1 MCGHFTL
8 VSTISLI
15 ILIIDGKIPTLSTD
29 THVVWIRHVYSLHHS
44 IVYLLLHDDS
54 YYFLTLSCYFFLTAF
69 PFSLLFPLCI
79 PAHIVADFST
89 LHGYFHILWLLA
101 NPLVVIKGLSYIYSY
116 NTLLWWL
123 CYIWP
128 IGDFKRHSLFT
139 HFLPCSPSAWS
150 LSGCVGSCFFS
161 SRLECLSLLPCGGS
175 LRTQSSDVSMGCSI
189 RPPAFCLT
197 TTNIVCPISL
207 TFTLQT
213 NLHKQT

>member
-1 MCGHFTL
+1 MARFLHFPLTHTL
-8 VSTISLI
+8 CESGTYTPCI
-15 ILIIDGKIPTLSTD
+15 IQSCIFFSMMTPIIFWLSPVT
-29 THVVWIRHVYSLHHS
+29 
-44 IVYLLLHDDS
+44 
-54 YYFLTLSCYFFLTAF
+54 
-69 PFSLLFPLCI
+69 FSLQHSLSHFLFPLCI